1 VSKLLEIALGIVTG
15 IGGFLEAGS
24 LATAAQAGAAFGF
37 QLAWAIVLGTVC
49 IAFLVE
55 MGGRLAAVSRHTLPD
70 AMRERFGIGFFL
82 VPLVTVALVSFLVL
96 ASEIGGVC
104 LALQFASGIPL
115 RWWALPVAGMTW
127 LFLWKGTFGLVEKGA
142 SMLGLVTIAFVV
154 GALRLHPPLGEL
166 AAQLLPSLP
175 HHDPAR
181 YWFMAV
187 SIIGA
192 SVSPYLFYFYSAGAV
207 EDHWDESYLGI
218 NRLVAGLGMTFGG
231 VVAVAVL
238 VCAALVLHPLG
249 IQVSRYEQIPLVL
262 ATPLGRAGFVLF
274 LASLAVAC
282 FGAALEIA
290 LQLAY
295 LTAQGFGW
303 RWGEDLRPREA
314 ARFTLVYTVA
324 LPLAALVLVTGIDPL
339 KLTVFSMAL
348 TALSLPVTVVPLLV
362 LMNDPV
368 YLGDRTNGWISN
380 AAVLVIGAL
389 ACVVA
394 LVAIP
399 LQLLGGS

>member
-1 VSKLLEIALGIVTG
+1 MDKLLEIALGLVTG

-24 LATAAQAGAAFGF
+24 LATAAQAGATFSF
-37 QLAWAIVLGTVC
+37 QLIWAIALGTIC

-55 MGGRLAAVSRHTLPD
+55 MGGRLAAVSHHTLPD
-70 AMRERFGIGFFL
+70 AMRERLGIRFFL

-104 LALQFASGIPL
+104 LALQFATGIPFQ
-115 RWWALPVAGMTW
+115 WWALPVAAALW

-142 SMLGLVTIAFVV
+142 SILGLVTLAFVV
-154 GALRLHPPLGEL
+154 GALKLHPQPADLGTGL
-166 AAQLLPSLP
+166 SPSFPAHDAAK
-175 HHDPAR
+175 

-187 SIIGA
+187 SIVGA

-207 EDHWDESYLGI
+207 EDEWDEGYLGI

-231 VVAVAVL
+231 AVAVAVL
-238 VCAALVLHPLG
+238 VCAALVLHPRG
-249 IQVSRYEQIPLVL
+249 IQVDRYEQIPLLLTV
-262 ATPLGRAGFVLF
+262 PLGRWGFWLF
-274 LASLAVAC
+274 AASLAVAC

-295 LTAQGFGW
+295 LAAQGFGW
-303 RWGEDLRPREA
+303 RWGENVRPRHA
-314 ARFTLVYTVA
+314 ARFALVYTVA
-324 LPLAALVLVTGIDPL
+324 LPLAGLVIATGIDPL
-339 KLTVFSMAL
+339 KLTIFSMSL

-362 LMNDPV
+362 LMNDPD
-368 YLGDRTNGWISN
+368 YLGDHTNGWISN
-380 AAVLVIGAL
+380 TAVLAVSVV

-394 LVAIP
+394 LAAIP
-399 LQLLGGS
+399 LQIFGS

>member
-1 VSKLLEIALGIVTG
+1 MSKLLEIALGIVTG

-37 QLAWAIVLGTVC
+37 QLAWAIALGTIC

-55 MGGRLAAVSRHTLPD
+55 MGGRLAAVSHHTVPD
-70 AMRERFGIGFFL
+70 AMRERFGIRFFL
-82 VPLVTVALVSFLVL
+82 VPLAAVGVVSFLVL

-104 LALQFASGIPL
+104 LALQFASGIGFQ
-115 RWWALPVAGMTW
+115 WWALPVALLVW
-127 LFLWKGTFGLVEKGA
+127 LFLWKGTFGMVEKGA
-142 SMLGLVTIAFVV
+142 SILGLVTLAFVV
-154 GALRLHPPLGEL
+154 GAFRLDPPVGQV
-166 AAQLLPSLP
+166 AAHLLPSLP
-175 HHDPAR
+175 QHDSLK

-207 EDHWDESYLGI
+207 EDGWDESYIGI
-218 NRLVAGLGMTFGG
+218 NRLVAGLGMSFGG
-231 VVAVAVL
+231 VVAIAVL
-238 VCAALVLHPLG
+238 VCAAMVLHPLG
-249 IQVSRYEQIPLVL
+249 IEVSRYEQIPLIL
-262 ATPLGRAGFVLF
+262 TTPLGRAGFVLF
-274 LASLAVAC
+274 IASLAIAC
-282 FGAALEIA
+282 FGAALEIG

-295 LTAQGFGW
+295 LAAQGFGW
-303 RWGEDLRPREA
+303 RWGENLRPRDA
-314 ARFTLVYTVA
+314 ARFTLVYTVC
-324 LPLAALVLVTGIDPL
+324 LVLAGLVIATGIDPL

-362 LMNDPV
+362 LMNDPT
-368 YLGDRTNGWISN
+368 YLGERTNGWMSN
-380 AAVLVIGAL
+380 AAVLAVGLL

-399 LQLLGGS
+399 LELLGS

>member
-1 VSKLLEIALGIVTG
+1 MSKLLEIALGIVTG

-24 LATAAQAGAAFGF
+24 LATSAQAGAAFGF
-37 QLAWAIVLGTVC
+37 QLAWAIVLGTIC

-70 AMRERFGIGFFL
+70 AMRERFGIRFFL
-82 VPLVTVALVSFLVL
+82 IPLVAVAVVSFLVL

-104 LALQFASGIPL
+104 LALQFASGIGFQ
-115 RWWALPVAGMTW
+115 WWALPVAGLVW
-127 LFLWKGTFGLVEKGA
+127 LFLWKGTFGMVEKGA
-142 SMLGLVTIAFVV
+142 SILGLVTLAFAV
-154 GALRLHPPLGEL
+154 GAWRLDPPIGRV
-166 AAQLLPSLP
+166 AAHLLPSLP
-175 HHDPAR
+175 QHDPAR

-207 EDHWDESYLGI
+207 EDEWDESYLGI
-218 NRLVAGLGMTFGG
+218 NRLVAGVGMTFGG

-238 VCAALVLHPLG
+238 VCAAMVLHPLG
-249 IQVSRYEQIPLVL
+249 IEISRYEQIPLIL

-274 LASLAVAC
+274 IASLAVAC

-295 LTAQGFGW
+295 LAAQGFGW
-303 RWGEDLRPREA
+303 RWGENLRPRDA
-314 ARFTLVYTVA
+314 ARFTLVYTA
-324 LPLAALVLVTGIDPL
+324 CLLLAGLVIATGIDPL

-362 LMNDPV
+362 LMNDPM
-368 YLGDRTNGWISN
+368 YLGERTNGWISN
-380 AAVLVIGAL
+380 AAVLAVSVV

-399 LQLLGGS
+399 LQLMGS

>member
-1 VSKLLEIALGIVTG
+1 MSKLFEIALGIVTG
-15 IGGFLEAGS
+15 IGGFLETGS
-24 LATAAQAGAAFGF
+24 LATSAQAGAAFGF

-70 AMRERFGIGFFL
+70 AMRERFGIAFFL
-82 VPLVTVALVSFLVL
+82 VPLVTVGLVSFLVL

-104 LALQFASGIPL
+104 LALQFASGIAF
-115 RWWALPVAGMTW
+115 RWWALPVAGLVW
-127 LFLWKGTFGLVEKGA
+127 LVLWKGTFGMVEKGA
-142 SMLGLVTIAFVV
+142 SLLGLVTLAFVV
-154 GALRLHPPLGEL
+154 GAARLHPPTAEL
-166 AAQLLPSLP
+166 TAGLLPSLP
-175 HHDPAR
+175 AHEPAR

-207 EDHWDESYLGI
+207 EDGWDESYIGI
-218 NRLVAGLGMTFGG
+218 NRVIAGAGMAFGG

-238 VCAALVLHPLG
+238 VCAAMVLHPLG
-249 IQVSRYEQIPLVL
+249 IQISRYEQIPLIL

-274 LASLAVAC
+274 ILSLAIAC

-295 LTAQGFGW
+295 MAAQGLGW
-303 RWGEDLRPREA
+303 RWGENLQPRDA
-314 ARFTLVYTVA
+314 ARFTLVYTA
-324 LPLAALVLVTGIDPL
+324 GLPLAGLVILTGIDPL

-362 LMNDPV
+362 LMNDPI
-368 YLGDRTNGWISN
+368 YLGERTNGWISN
-380 AAVLVIGAL
+380 AAVLAIGL
-389 ACVVA
+389 VACVVA

-399 LQLLGGS
+399 LQLFGG

>member
-1 VSKLLEIALGIVTG
+1 MSKLLEIALGIVTG

-24 LATAAQAGAAFGF
+24 LASAAQAGAAFGF
-37 QLAWAIVLGTVC
+37 QLAWAIVLGTIC

-70 AMRERFGIGFFL
+70 AMRERFGIRFFL
-82 VPLVTVALVSFLVL
+82 VPLAAVSLVSFLVL

-104 LALQFASGIPL
+104 LALQFASGIGFQ
-115 RWWALPVAGMTW
+115 WWALPVAGLVW
-127 LFLWKGTFGLVEKGA
+127 LFLWKGTFGMIEKGA
-142 SMLGLVTIAFVV
+142 SILGLVTLAFAV
-154 GALRLHPPLGEL
+154 GAWRLDPPLGQV
-166 AAQLLPSLP
+166 AGHLLPSLP
-175 HHDPAR
+175 EHDSAK

-192 SVSPYLFYFYSAGAV
+192 SVSPYLFYFYSAGAI
-207 EDHWDESYLGI
+207 EDEWDESYLGI

-238 VCAALVLHPLG
+238 VCAAMVLHPLG
-249 IQVSRYEQIPLVL
+249 IQVSRYEQIPLIL

-274 LASLAVAC
+274 IASLAIAC

-295 LTAQGFGW
+295 LAAQGFGW
-303 RWGEDLRPREA
+303 RWGENLRPRDA
-314 ARFTLVYTVA
+314 ARFTLVYTVC
-324 LPLAALVLVTGIDPL
+324 LPLAALVIVTGIDPL

-348 TALSLPVTVVPLLV
+348 TALSLPVTVIPLLV
-362 LMNDPV
+362 LMNDPM
-368 YLGDRTNGWISN
+368 YLGERTNGWIGN
-380 AAVLVIGAL
+380 AAVLAVGL
-389 ACVVA
+389 VACVVA

-399 LQLLGGS
+399 LQLMGS